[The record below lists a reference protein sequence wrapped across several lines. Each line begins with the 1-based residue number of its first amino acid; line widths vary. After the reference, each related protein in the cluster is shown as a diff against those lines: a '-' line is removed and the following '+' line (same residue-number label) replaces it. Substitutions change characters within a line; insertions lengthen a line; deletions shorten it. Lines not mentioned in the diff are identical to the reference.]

1 LHSLV
6 ILVFFFT
13 GSEMKLTQRQ
23 NDFIGKLLEL
33 YQESATP
40 IHYSEIANRLG
51 VSDITAYDMLRL
63 LEEKGLVSSHY
74 ELPAKK
80 AGPGRS
86 KITFLPTPRA
96 HHLMG
101 DLVDEA
107 LREGWESIKERL
119 LAKFAESDLE
129 AEELAQEVLAR
140 IPPEGRD
147 PLHYCVE
154 IMTIIALRLRSSSGR
169 SLLLEFLPDILPS
182 SAEANRVN
190 LNLLGGFAMG
200 ILAHENRDDPVW
212 GQELLEHVKH
222 YQTYVIEMNTKEH
235 KNLATHLQEV
245 FDSLRG
251 LS

>member
-1 LHSLV
+1 LV
-6 ILVFFFT
+6 ILVFFV
-13 GSEMKLTQRQ
+13 GSEMRLTQRQ

-63 LEEKGLVSSHY
+63 LEEKGLVASHY
-74 ELPAKK
+74 ELPEKK

-86 KITFLPTPRA
+86 KITFEPTPRA
-96 HHLMG
+96 HRLLG
-101 DLVDEA
+101 ELSSDTLDAGLEA
-107 LREGWESIKERL
+107 FKDRV
-119 LAKFAESDLE
+119 LAKFTENGIE
-129 AEELAQEVLAR
+129 AEDLVQEVLAR
-140 IPPEGRD
+140 IPPEGQG

-169 SLLLEFLPDILPS
+169 SLLLEFLPNILPS
-182 SAEANRVN
+182 ADEADWES

-200 ILAHENRDDPVW
+200 ILAHENRGDTVW
-212 GQELLEHVKH
+212 GRELLEHVKH
-222 YQTYVIEMNTKEH
+222 YQTYVIEMNAKEH
-235 KNLATHLQEV
+235 KNLAAHLLQV
-245 FDSLRG
+245 FNSLRG

>member
-1 LHSLV
+1 LV
-6 ILVFFFT
+6 ILVFFV
-13 GSEMKLTQRQ
+13 GSEMRLTQRQ

-101 DLVDEA
+101 DLVDDA

-119 LAKFAESDLE
+119 LAKFAESDIE

-169 SLLLEFLPDILPS
+169 SLLLEFLPNILPS
-182 SAEANRVN
+182 SDEASRVN

-200 ILAHENRDDPVW
+200 VLAHENRDDPVW
-212 GQELLEHVKH
+212 GRELLEHVKH
-222 YQTYVIEMNTKEH
+222 YLTCVTDMDAKENQ
-235 KNLATHLQEV
+235 KLATHLLQV
-245 FDSLRG
+245 FESLEG